1 MEQPKVLI
9 GAPISEDYDYC
20 LNDLLAGINS
30 LDYPNFD
37 VLLVDNSKDETF
49 FNKLKNMNL
58 NIKRIQYYKEA
69 RDRMVVSR
77 NLLREHALSNGYEYL
92 LSLDADI
99 VLNKDTL
106 SNLVSYKKPLLTAI
120 YFRILIGKDGRK
132 NMLPM
137 IFKRD
142 EKDPN
147 FIKAMKYVPKPGLLS
162 VDMCGLGCILIHK
175 SVLEKIK
182 FRYDKGFDDEA
193 FCIDAL
199 NNNFKIYADTKTI
212 CKHMFLNRPWD
223 WKDFNISEK

>member
-1 MEQPKVLI
+1 MEQPKVLV
-9 GAPISEDYDYC
+9 GAPISEDYEYC
-20 LNDLLAGINS
+20 LNDLLTGIKS
-30 LDYPNFD
+30 LDYLNFD
-37 VLLVDNSKDETF
+37 FLLVDNSKNEKF
-49 FNKLKNMNL
+49 FSKLKAMNL
-58 NIKRIQYYKEA
+58 YVKRIQYYKEA

-77 NLLREHALSNGYEYL
+77 NLLREEALSSDYEYL

-99 VLNKDTL
+99 VLNKDAL

-120 YFRILIGKDGRK
+120 YFRVLTGQDGRK

-137 IFKRD
+137 IFKKD

-147 FIKAMKYVPKPGLLS
+147 FIKAMKYVPNPGLLS
-162 VDMCGLGCILIHK
+162 VDMCGLGCLLIHK

-193 FCIDAL
+193 FCVDAL

-212 CKHMFLNRPWD
+212 CKHMILERPWN
-223 WKDFNISEK
+223 WKDYNIIKK